1 MNEGFPLRKS
11 LRPLA
16 RARLAAEPGSLR
28 REAGALTPRVS
39 SALASAGEG
48 SGAATA
54 SLRTSRCRGRKCN
67 RPESWRGLD
76 PAAAGSAEVRSRDV
90 LLRDAAW

>member
-1 MNEGFPLRKS
+1 MRDFPSGKASGPWHGPGLQQS
-11 LRPLA
+11 P
-16 RARLAAEPGSLR
+16 AAS
-28 REAGALTPRVS
+28 AGRQELC
-39 SALASAGEG
+39 AGEG

-54 SLRTSRCRGRKCN
+54 SLHTSRCRGRKCN
-67 RPESWRGLD
+67 RLESWRGLD